1 MDVWVYRY
9 RSWNSDREE
18 NDTSKEYFTIEAI
31 RSGLGIPLM
40 ETAMK
45 VRFADLDDSG
55 RFRAYTHPVSDTEHE
70 G

>member
-9 RSWNSDREE
+9 RFWDSEREA
-18 NDTSKEYFTIEAI
+18 NVVSRDYFTIEAI
-31 RSGLGIPLM
+31 RSGLGVPLM

-55 RFRAYTHPVSDTEHE
+55 RFHAYTHPTSDAEHE